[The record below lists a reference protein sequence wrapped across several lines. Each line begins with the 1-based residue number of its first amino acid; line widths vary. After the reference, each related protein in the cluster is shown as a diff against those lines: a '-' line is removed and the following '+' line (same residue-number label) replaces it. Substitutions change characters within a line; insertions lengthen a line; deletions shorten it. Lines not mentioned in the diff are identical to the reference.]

1 MCIAGA
7 SFQARREFVMSV
19 SKMKEIRNPN
29 QVAESKAV
37 RLAFL
42 LIAMVVSA
50 VLGSHLLNAGVTPVA
65 HAIAWHWPASAGSAE
80 GSGGFGWIGFV
91 STPMFLLLK
100 WVHGHVVANW
110 GWAIVVM
117 TTILNVVLLPVR
129 WMSLRSAKKLQR
141 IQPQMAEIRERYKGV
156 ALADP
161 RQHEMQVELRHLQQ
175 REGVNLFGG
184 CLPMLLTWP
193 LLFGFYR
200 MLSRVAELHH
210 AVWLWVPDLSAPD
223 PHHVLPML
231 FVVSMVLSQLVT
243 PSPGMAKGQRWMMA
257 ITLPLVLGFTTWH
270 AAAGLALYWA
280 CGNVM
285 GIAIQG
291 LLNLRIFG
299 Q

>member
-1 MCIAGA
+1 
-7 SFQARREFVMSV
+7 MSV
-19 SKMKEIRNPN
+19 SRFKEVRNPN
-29 QVAESKAV
+29 QDAESKAV

-42 LIAMVVSA
+42 LILMVASSF
-50 VLGSHLLNAGVTPVA
+50 LGSHLLAVRAGAPAPQVA
-65 HAIAWHWPASAGSAE
+65 AWHLPWSENARGVAASE
-80 GSGGFGWIGFV
+80 GFGWIGFV
-91 STPMFLLLK
+91 ASPMFFLLK

-117 TTILNVVLLPVR
+117 TAILNVVLLPVR

-223 PHHVLPML
+223 PHHVLPVL